1 MSSVLAS
8 TTHLGLSLLLL
19 GGRLGNSV
27 KTSLL
32 LLLGLRAVLVQ
43 ELEQLSSSVLV
54 EGVRE
59 LGDGRGHLEA
69 LAENDLLALKAH
81 ILGPLDEA
89 GEVLL
94 RLDVLACGSDEYPPR
109 TAQRKER
116 RRTDTE
122 VLRTRLEEGVL
133 LSLRARLGAERRGGR
148 LLAGSL
154 GGPGL
159 VIETRQSAW
168 HVLAAGKAAAID
180 VHPEL

>member
-19 GGRLGNSV
+19 GGRLGNGI

-59 LGDGRGHLEA
+59 LGDGRGDLEA
-69 LAENDLLALKAH
+69 LAENDLLALKAD

-94 RLDVLACGSDEYPPR
+94 RLDVLAYGSDDEYLPR
-109 TAQRKER
+109 TR
-116 RRTDTE
+116 
-122 VLRTRLEEGVL
+122 
-133 LSLRARLGAERRGGR
+133 
-148 LLAGSL
+148 
-154 GGPGL
+154 
-159 VIETRQSAW
+159 
-168 HVLAAGKAAAID
+168 
-180 VHPEL
+180 